1 MTKKYRTTFHPIV
14 TVGIAIASALG
25 AVPRA
30 AHAQPVKLRLGYATG
45 LHGEVAKILAKT
57 DIGKRHG
64 LEVEA
69 TFFQYGPPQIEALV
83 SKSIDLAFTSL
94 VPTASYLAKRPGAV
108 VTIASLGAAAH
119 GLLVPATSPVK
130 TLRDFKGKTIAVAF
144 GTDSYVDLLV
154 SLKAVGLVRDA
165 DVKLVNVPPNEQPA
179 ALEQKLA
186 DGVLLREPQLQK
198 FLERGAREIQ
208 RWPHHLWVIAR
219 ADFLADHPGV
229 RRLVVDALGE
239 AAVYVASHPSQAAEW
254 FAEDLR
260 LPPKLV
266 ETIAARNPLFASA
279 KTPAEISVNVPA
291 EIKTFALQR
300 AKELVEFGI
309 AQKPPEFV
317 F

>member
-1 MTKKYRTTFHPIV
+1 MTKKHRTTIC
-14 TVGIAIASALG
+14 SLLALG
-25 AVPRA
+25 SVLWTCPRE
-30 AHAQPVKLRLGYATG
+30 AQAEPVKVRIGYGTA
-45 LHGEVAKILAKT
+45 LHGEVAKVLAKSE
-57 DIGKRHG
+57 IARRHG
-64 LEVEA
+64 LDVEA

-119 GLLVPATSPVK
+119 GLVVPATSPVK
-130 TLRDFKGKTIAVAF
+130 TMRDFKGKTIAVAF
-144 GTDSYVDLLV
+144 GTDSYIDLLV
-154 SLKAVGLVRDA
+154 SLKAVGLVRDV
-165 DVKLVNVPPNEQPA
+165 DVKVVNVPPNEQPA

-219 ADFLADHPGV
+219 AEFLAEHPEI
-229 RRLVVDALGE
+229 RRLLVDALGE

-266 ETIAARNPLFASA
+266 ETIAAKNPLFANA
-279 KTPAEISVNVPA
+279 KTPAEISVKVPA
-291 EIKTFALQR
+291 DIKSFASQR
-300 AKELVEFGI
+300 ARELVEFGI
-309 AQKPPEFV
+309 APKPPEFV